1 MIIRSSMS
9 HLSCL
14 AKLLAPLF
22 TVISLILT
30 VSDVSAEDRSLTIRG
45 PSADTRLALVIGN
58 SNYATLPLKNPVND
72 ARDISAALKKLGFQV
87 IYEEDASRRRMDEAI
102 RNFYQKLRNGGVG
115 LFYYAGH
122 GMQVNGRNYLIPIG
136 ARIESESDIEH
147 ESIDIARVLGKMED
161 AGNPVNI
168 VILDACRDNPF
179 ARSFRS
185 SRGGLARMDAPTGT
199 IVAYATAPESVAAD
213 GKDKNGVYT
222 KHLLKALTIPGLTIE
237 QVFKN
242 VRNNVIEETNNRQ
255 IPWESTSL
263 RGDFYFSQGKKADR
277 CTIECV
283 ADNRSLEELLSSSK
297 QDLVLYDK
305 LKKEGR
311 PGGSEA
317 VAALRKI
324 VCDFKGVEALLQ
336 EQYLATSEESL
347 RQMQASTAKT
357 RQKYEERFCELNR

>member
-1 MIIRSSMS
+1 MTIRCKCF
-9 HLSCL
+9 HDNCL
-14 AKLLAPLF
+14 LQAVASAF
-22 TVISLILT
+22 AAVIFFFLVT
-30 VSDVSAEDRSLTIRG
+30 SANADDRSITIKSTSG
-45 PSADTRLALVIGN
+45 ETRLALVIGN
-58 SNYATLPLKNPVND
+58 SNYANLPLKNPVND
-72 ARDISAALKKLGFQV
+72 ARDISRALKNLGFQV

-237 QVFKN
+237 QVFKH
-242 VRNNVIEETNNRQ
+242 VRNNVITETGNRQ

-263 RGDFYFSQGKKADR
+263 RGDFYFSAAKKAQS
-277 CTIECV
+277 CSIECL
-283 ADNRSLEELLSSSK
+283 ADSRTLDELLSSSK
-297 QDLVLYDK
+297 QDLVHYDN
-305 LKKEGR
+305 LKKKGR
-311 PGGSEA
+311 SGGSEA
-317 VAALRKI
+317 GSVLKKI
-324 VCDFKGVEALLQ
+324 VCDFKGIEALLQ
-336 EQYLATSEESL
+336 EQYQSTRDESL
-347 RQMQASTAKT
+347 RKMQSNTAKT
-357 RQKYEERFCELNR
+357 RQKYEETFCELNR

>member
-1 MIIRSSMS
+1 MIIRLPCFHGWYLLRGVFSFA
-9 HLSCL
+9 LAVVFCL
-14 AKLLAPLF
+14 KVTMA
-22 TVISLILT
+22 
-30 VSDVSAEDRSLTIRG
+30 SADGRSLTVKS
-45 PSADTRLALVIGN
+45 SANETRLALVIGN
-58 SNYATLPLKNPVND
+58 SNYASFPLKNPVND
-72 ARDISAALKKLGFQV
+72 ARDIAATLRKLGFQV

-102 RNFYQKLRNGGVG
+102 RTFYQKLRSGGVG

-237 QVFKN
+237 QVFKH
-242 VRNNVIEETNNRQ
+242 VRNNVIQETGNRQ

-263 RGDFYFSQGKKADR
+263 RGDFYFSPAKKEER
-277 CTIECV
+277 CSIECLH
-283 ADNRSLEELLSSSK
+283 DSRTLEELLTSSK
-297 QDLVLYDK
+297 QDLVRYDK

-311 PGGSEA
+311 SGSAES
-317 VAALRKI
+317 VSVLRKI
-324 VCDFKGVEALLQ
+324 ICDFRGIEASLQ
-336 EQYLATSEESL
+336 EQYLSTHEESL
-347 RQMQASTAKT
+347 RQMQASTART
-357 RQKYEERFCELNR
+357 RQRYEEKFCELSR